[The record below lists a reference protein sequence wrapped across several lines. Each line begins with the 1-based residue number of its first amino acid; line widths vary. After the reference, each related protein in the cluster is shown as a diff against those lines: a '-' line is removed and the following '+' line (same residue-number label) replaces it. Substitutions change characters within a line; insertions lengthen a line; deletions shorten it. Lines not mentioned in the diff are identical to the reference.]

1 MRPPR
6 GASASRYANTV
17 PRSSA
22 RHPRRP
28 SPRSNPGLESI
39 SIALAALSCAV
50 AVAACGGSSTKPA
63 AASNAPPPLALA
75 ECMRSHGVPN
85 FPDPTA
91 SPGGEGMT
99 VVRSP
104 GSSTLTIQGIP
115 FGGPTFAAAQKTCKF
130 FGGRRGRPQVSE
142 TKKLIQLHFAQCMR
156 KHGVPNFPDPTFP
169 TGGGISQVDMPG
181 LNLNSPAVNQAGAV
195 CSRT

>member
-1 MRPPR
+1 MHNSKTSGTSPL
-6 GASASRYANTV
+6 
-17 PRSSA
+17 
-22 RHPRRP
+22 HPK
-28 SPRSNPGLESI
+28 SI
-39 SIALAALSCAV
+39 SIMLASLTCAG
-50 AVAACGGSSTKPA
+50 AIAACGGSSPNPIA
-63 AASNAPPPLALA
+63 SSNAAPPLALA

-91 SPGGEGMT
+91 GPGGEGMS

-104 GSSTLTIQGIP
+104 GSSTLTVDGIP
-115 FGGPTFAAAQKTCKF
+115 FDGPTFAAAQKTCKF
-130 FGGRRGRPQVSE
+130 FAGRRGRPQVSE
-142 TKKLIQLHFAQCMR
+142 TKKLMQLHFAQCMR

-169 TGGGISQVDMPG
+169 AGGGIIQPDIPG

>member
-1 MRPPR
+1 MRF
-6 GASASRYANTV
+6 
-17 PRSSA
+17 
-22 RHPRRP
+22 
-28 SPRSNPGLESI
+28 
-39 SIALAALSCAV
+39 
-50 AVAACGGSSTKPA
+50 
-63 AASNAPPPLALA
+63 
-75 ECMRSHGVPN
+75 HGVPN

-169 TGGGISQVDMPG
+169 TGGGISQPDVPG

-195 CSRT
+195 CSRI